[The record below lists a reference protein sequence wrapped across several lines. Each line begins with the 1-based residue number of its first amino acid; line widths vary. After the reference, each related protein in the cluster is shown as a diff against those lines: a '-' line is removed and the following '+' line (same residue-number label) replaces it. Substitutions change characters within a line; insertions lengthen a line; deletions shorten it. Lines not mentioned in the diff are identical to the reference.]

1 MNVFQKVVA
10 LVLLV
15 ALSNFAAAQTPGGST
30 LDLGQSLENYKRS
43 SIDQNINQVM
53 SFTYPGLFKVMP
65 KEQVRAGIME
75 MYKIGQAPKIK
86 QMVFMPAGALQPYS
100 KGQFVVIDY
109 HVELEMPRPG
119 DATPEIDQFII
130 KMLKQQLGSGVEVAI
145 DEKNSL
151 IKVARD
157 TQMIALNEGN
167 QGWKMIEK
175 DNLLWLIDGKALPE
189 DLAQLLQTSLF
200 PQGRPIP
207 RGSGQ

>member
-1 MNVFQKVVA
+1 MTKLKLA
-10 LVLLV
+10 LIFLL
-15 ALSNFAAAQTPGGST
+15 ALSSFTAAQTPGGST
-30 LDLGQSLENYKRS
+30 LDLGQSLENYKRA
-43 SIDQNINQVM
+43 SIDQNVDQVM
-53 SFTYPGLFKVMP
+53 SFTYQGLFKIMP

-75 MYKIGQAPKIK
+75 MYKRGAAPKIK
-86 QMVFMPAGALQPYS
+86 QMQFMPAGALQPYS
-100 KGQFVVIDY
+100 KGQFVIISY

-119 DATPEIDQFII
+119 DATPEIDQFVI
-130 KMLKQQLGSGVEVAI
+130 KMLKQLLGDDVAVAI
-145 DEKNSL
+145 DEKNGL

-189 DLAQLLQTSLF
+189 DLAQMLQASLF
-200 PQGRPIP
+200 PQGRPMR